1 MKIQVLGCHGSDMI
15 LESQYSSQCCRSS
28 GFLFNDHLLIDAGT
42 AASAL
47 SLEAQRKI
55 RHVLLSHIHLDHIK
69 ELPALADNLLG
80 TGEATITVSS
90 TPVILEELKQYVF
103 NDHIYPNFFELPKGR
118 TPILVELA
126 LQPGESTRIAEFD
139 IIPIKV
145 NHTVPTVGFI
155 IQDDTAACLYS
166 GDTYQTEEIWK
177 MAATIPNLKA
187 VLIETSFPDEMSELA
202 LASKHLTPSLLAQEF
217 KKIGRPDLPLYI
229 YHIKPTF
236 RDQILTQL
244 HRLNIPTL
252 SVLEEGQEICLE

>member
-1 MKIQVLGCHGSDMI
+1 MNIRVLGCHGSDVI
-15 LESQYSSQCCRSS
+15 LDAHSSARCCRSS

-42 AASAL
+42 AASTL

-55 RHVLLSHIHLDHIK
+55 HHVLVSHIHLDHIK

-80 TGEATITVSS
+80 TGEATITVLS
-90 TPVILEELKQYVF
+90 TSTILDGLKQHVF
-103 NDHIYPNFFELPKGR
+103 NDHIFPNFFELPKGR
-118 TPILVELA
+118 NPILVESA

-139 IIPIKV
+139 IIPIEV

-166 GDTYQTEEIWK
+166 GDTYQTEKIWK
-177 MAATIPNLKA
+177 IAATTPNLKA

-202 LASKHLTPSLLAQEF
+202 LASKHLTPSLLAQEY

-236 RDQILTQL
+236 RDQIVAQL
-244 HRLNIPTL
+244 NQLKIPTL
-252 SVLEEGQEICLE
+252 SVLEEGQELTL